1 MKSFY
6 LMVPVLLI
14 LGGACRRTPI
24 PAAPPE
30 GSAMGDMPGMSGAP
44 ASPTDSSVAVDRAQ
58 AARLGV
64 TFARATLQAV
74 RPVLRAV
81 GVLRYPDPGLVD
93 VSARVGGWVE
103 HLYVDY
109 VGAPVTAGEPLLALY
124 SPDLVAAQQEILVA
138 QRLHDDTLAAAARR
152 RLVLWDV
159 PPDQIDSVLARDSVS
174 RTLILRAPRS
184 GEVIQK
190 MVVQGQAVRAGD
202 NLFRLGDRTV
212 LWLDLAVFEQDLRT
226 VLVGMP
232 VNIHVDAL
240 PGRMFRG
247 RVSFLEPSLDE
258 ATRTMTARVEVTN
271 PRGQLRPGM
280 YATGELSASARP
292 VLSVPLEA
300 VLPTGTGNL
309 VFVNRGDGRFVP
321 REVAVGQRGDSLIEI
336 VNGLKPG
343 DEVVATATFLF
354 DSESNLAAA
363 LKGLMLQMGMG
374 LDMGGMR
381 VPKSGKSD
389 SMPGMRM
396 NPGVRP

>member
-6 LMVPVLLI
+6 MMVPVLLA
-14 LGGACRRTPI
+14 LAGACRHTPA
-24 PAAPPE
+24 PAATPQ
-30 GSAMGDMPGMSGAP
+30 GSMSDMPGMGGAP
-44 ASPTDSSVAVDRAQ
+44 AADSSVAVDRAE

-64 TFARATLQAV
+64 TFARATLHPV
-74 RPVLRAV
+74 RPAIRAV
-81 GVLRYPDPGLVD
+81 GVLRYPDPSLVD
-93 VSARVGGWVE
+93 VNARVGGWVE

-190 MVVQGQAVRAGD
+190 MVVQGQAVKAGD
-202 NLFRLGDRTV
+202 NLFRLANRSI
-212 LWLDLAVFEQDLRT
+212 LWLDLAVFEQDLRSIAI
-226 VLVGMP
+226 GRP
-232 VNIHVDAL
+232 VIVHVDAL
-240 PGRMFRG
+240 PGRVFPG
-247 RVSFLEPSLDE
+247 RVSFLEPALDE
-258 ATRTMTARVEVTN
+258 ATRTMTARVEVKN
-271 PRGQLRPGM
+271 PDGQLRPGM

-300 VLPTGTGNL
+300 VLPTGTRNL

-336 VNGLKPG
+336 VSGLKPG

-381 VPKSGKSD
+381 VPKGGKGD
-389 SMPGMRM
+389 SMPGMQM
-396 NPGVRP
+396 NPGVHP

>member
-1 MKSFY
+1 MKSLY
-6 LMVPVLLI
+6 VMVPVLLA
-14 LGGACRRTPI
+14 LGGACRRTPA
-24 PAAPPE
+24 PAASSPS
-30 GSAMGDMPGMSGAP
+30 SAMSDMPGMSGAP
-44 ASPTDSSVAVDRAQ
+44 ASPTDSSVAIDRAQ

-64 TFARATLQAV
+64 TFAQATFHAV

-81 GVLRYPDPGLVD
+81 GVLRYPDPSLVD
-93 VSARVGGWVE
+93 VNARVNGWVE
-103 HLYVDY
+103 RLYIDY
-109 VGAPVTAGEPLLALY
+109 VGAPVTAGEPLMALY

-138 QRLHDDTLAAAARR
+138 ERLHDDTLAAAARR

-190 MVVQGQAVRAGD
+190 MVVQGQAVKAGD
-202 NLFRLGDRTV
+202 NLFRLADRRT

-226 VLVGMP
+226 VAVGTS

-247 RVSFLEPSLDE
+247 RLSFLEPTLDE
-258 ATRTMTARVEVTN
+258 TTRTMTARVEVNN
-271 PRGQLRPGM
+271 PDGQLRPGM

-292 VLSVPLEA
+292 VLTVPLEA
-300 VLPTGTGNL
+300 VLPTGTRNL
-309 VFVNRGDGRFVP
+309 VFVNQGDGRFIP

-336 VNGLKPG
+336 VSGLKAG

-381 VPKSGKSD
+381 MPKGGKGD
-389 SMPGMRM
+389 SMPGMQM